1 MKRLAA
7 IGVVAAVLTGCAGQP
22 INTVSLTVSSQ
33 PAGAYIT
40 PIGEPNGSL
49 ATLTRT
55 WKLSEMSRY
64 KKDSQGCHL
73 VPGYAAKWGS
83 GAFTA
88 SSDYVTICG
97 GAGYYTIVLNRDTSH
112 PGLDRDLEFALKVE
126 RHQQHQQQQQA
137 AAVAREDARTDA
149 IIEGLAAGF
158 AGAMDARA
166 ARQPVQIAPIRC
178 TSKRSISGTVT
189 TDCN

>member
-7 IGVVAAVLTGCAGQP
+7 IGMVAVVLTGCAGQP

-55 WKLSEMSRY
+55 WQLSEMSRY
-64 KKDSQGCHL
+64 KKDASGCHL

-83 GAFTA
+83 GASTV
-88 SSDYVTICG
+88 SPNYLTICG
-97 GAGYYTIVLNRDTSH
+97 GAGGYTYVLSRDASH
-112 PGLDRDLEFALKVE
+112 PGLHLDLDFALKVE
-126 RHQQHQQQQQA
+126 GQQRQQQA
-137 AAVAREDARTDA
+137 AQDARDQARADA
-149 IIEGLAAGF
+149 IIDGL
-158 AGAMDARA
+158 AGAMNAYSAGRQQA
-166 ARQPVQIAPIRC
+166 QPVRIAPITC
-178 TSKRSISGTVT
+178 TSRRSISGTVT